1 MNTFIRAE
9 YMRLRR
15 KGWTA
20 SAALR
25 AARVEDTWTD
35 LVNEGV
41 VRIENPFDSEPYDDS
56 YIDTW
61 DDLSPAKRERAKKE
75 LHDTIERW
83 GVYGIQGAFFD
94 GESWV
99 ETDTVWGILGNDLD
113 DTGYDVDIKEATITA
128 YLEHH
133 DAFTTAQ
140 AEELASRATYAGVS
154 P

>member
-9 YMRLRR
+9 YMRLRA

-25 AARVEDTWTD
+25 AARIEDTWTD

-41 VRIENPFDSEPYDDS
+41 VRIEHPIDEEPYDDS

-61 DDLSPAKRERAKKE
+61 DDLSPAKRERCKKE

-83 GVYGIQGAFFD
+83 GVYGIVGAFFD
-94 GESWV
+94 GKSWV
-99 ETDTVWGILGNDLD
+99 TVDSVWSILGNDLD
-113 DTGYDVDIKEATITA
+113 DTGYDVDIKEATIDA
-128 YLEHH
+128 YEKHH
-133 DAFTTAQ
+133 DAQ
-140 AEELASRATYAGVS
+140 AAELASRATYAGDS